1 MTRVEDSERGLRR
14 PARAVSGMLAAGVT
28 LGVGVLVAA
37 VVGTASSPWL
47 AVGGAVVDHSPF
59 AVREFAID
67 TFGTNDKLALF
78 IGMGLII
85 AVLSVVAGLA
95 ETRRRPYGS
104 ILFAVF
110 GVAGVVA
117 ALSRPTATLWYS
129 APTVLGVA
137 VGILTLRLLT
147 ARTRPRSADERG
159 DVVRSRRSFVRMAGV
174 AAAVAV
180 AGVAAGRYVGDRMRS
195 LAGDRAGFR
204 VPTVE
209 TPAPPVTAAHQV
221 AVPDMTSF
229 ITPNDAFYRIDTVLQ
244 IPAVTTD
251 QWRLRIHGMVDREV
265 TLTFDDLYRGSAV
278 DRVITLTCVS
288 NQVGGNL
295 VGNARWTGY
304 PLADLLASAG
314 LDPRADML
322 LSRSVDGF
330 TASTPLAAVLDGRDA
345 LLAVAMNGEPLPLE
359 HGYPARLVVPGLY
372 GYVSATKWVSE
383 LEITRFDKASA
394 YWTER
399 GWAARAPIKMSS
411 SIEVPAGFARLKAGR
426 VVVAGVAWAQ
436 HRGIESVEV
445 RVDDGPWQFAT
456 LAAEYSIDTWRQWY
470 WEWDSTPGTHTL
482 AVRCTDRSGQWQIV
496 EQRPTV
502 PDGSTGLERRVV
514 FVE

>member
-1 MTRVEDSERGLRR
+1 MTGRKGTGRRPRR
-14 PARAVSGMLAAGVT
+14 PARAVSGLLAAGVT
-28 LGVGVLVAA
+28 LGVGALVAP
-37 VVGTASSPWL
+37 VVASAASPWL

-67 TFGTNDKLALF
+67 TFGTHDKLALF
-78 IGMGLII
+78 VGMGLII
-85 AVLSVVAGLA
+85 AVLAVVAGLA
-95 ETRRRPYGS
+95 ETHRRPYGS
-104 ILFAVF
+104 VLIAVF

-117 ALSRPTATLWYS
+117 AMTRPTATLWYS

-137 VGILTLRLLT
+137 AGILTLRLLT
-147 ARTRPRSADERG
+147 ARARPVTEDHPD
-159 DVVRSRRSFVRMAGV
+159 DVTASRRAFVRMAGV

-180 AGVAAGRYVGDRMRS
+180 AGGAAGRYVGDRLRS
-195 LAGDRAGFR
+195 LAGDRAAFR
-204 VPTVE
+204 VPTVG
-209 TPAPPVTAAHQV
+209 TPAPPVTATYEV
-221 AVPDMTSF
+221 AAPGMTSF
-229 ITPNDAFYRIDTVLQ
+229 ITPNDTFYRIDTVLQ

-251 QWRLRIHGMVDREV
+251 EWRLRIHGMVDREII
-265 TLTFDDLYRGSAV
+265 LKFDDLYRLSAV

-304 PLADLLASAG
+304 LLADLLTSADV
-314 LDPRADML
+314 DPGADML

-330 TASTPLAAVLDGRDA
+330 TASTPLAAVFDGSDA
-345 LLAVAMNGEPLPLE
+345 LLAVAMNGQPLPLE

-399 GWAARAPIKMSS
+399 GWAAQAPIKMSS

-436 HRGIESVEV
+436 QRGIESVEV

-456 LAAEYSIDTWRQWY
+456 LAAEYSINTWRQWY
-470 WEWDSTPGTHTL
+470 WEWNSTPGTHTL
-482 AVRCTDRSGQWQIV
+482 AVRCTDQSGQRQIV
-496 EQRPTV
+496 DQRPTV

>member
-1 MTRVEDSERGLRR
+1 MTGVEHSDRR
-14 PARAVSGMLAAGVT
+14 RWSLARAASGLLAAGVT

-37 VVGTASSPWL
+37 VVASAASPWM

-59 AVREFAID
+59 AVREWAID

-78 IGMGLII
+78 VGMGLII
-85 AVLSVVAGLA
+85 ALLAAVAGLT

-104 ILFAVF
+104 MLFAGF
-110 GVAGVVA
+110 GVVGAIA
-117 ALSRPTATLWYS
+117 ALTRPTATVWS
-129 APTVLGVA
+129 AVPTVLGVA
-137 VGILTLRLLT
+137 AGILTLRLLT
-147 ARTRPRSADERG
+147 SRASPTAEDHG
-159 DVVRSRRSFVRMAGV
+159 TGVIQSRRAFVRMAGV
-174 AAAVAV
+174 AGVIAV
-180 AGVAAGRYVGDRMRS
+180 AGVATGRYLGDRLRS
-195 LAGDRAGFR
+195 LTGDMANFL

-209 TPAPPVTAAHQV
+209 TPAPPVTAAYEV
-221 AVPDMTSF
+221 GVPDMTSF

-251 QWRLRIHGMVDREV
+251 QWRLRIHGMVDREIS
-265 TLTFDDLYRGSAV
+265 LTFDDLYRRSAV

-304 PLADLLASAG
+304 LLTDLLAEAG
-314 LDPRADML
+314 LEPGADML

-330 TASTPLAAVLDGRDA
+330 TASTPLAAILDGRDA
-345 LLAVAMNGEPLPLE
+345 LLAVAMNGQPLPLE

-399 GWAARAPIKMSS
+399 GWAAVAPIKISS
-411 SIEVPAGFARLKAGR
+411 SIEVPAGFARLKAGS

-436 HRGIESVEV
+436 QRGIGSVEV
-445 RVDDGPWQFAT
+445 SVDDGPWQFAT

-482 AVRCTDRSGQWQIV
+482 AVRCTDRLGQRQIV

>member
-1 MTRVEDSERGLRR
+1 MTGAGNGERSPRR
-14 PARAVSGMLAAGVT
+14 PARAVSGLLAAAVT
-28 LGVGVLVAA
+28 LGVGALVAA
-37 VVGTASSPWL
+37 VAGAAASPWL
-47 AVGGAVVDHSPF
+47 AVGGAVVDHSPE

-85 AVLSVVAGLA
+85 AVLSVVAGLT

-104 ILFAVF
+104 MLFAVF
-110 GVAGVVA
+110 GVVGVVA
-117 ALSRPTATLWYS
+117 ALTRPTATLWYS

-137 VGILTLRLLT
+137 AGILTLRLLT
-147 ARTRPRSADERG
+147 ARTRPSTADDREG
-159 DVVRSRRSFVRMAGV
+159 VVQSRRAFVRTAGV

-180 AGVAAGRYVGDRMRS
+180 AGVATGRYVGDRVRS

-204 VPTVE
+204 IPTVE
-209 TPAPPVTAAHQV
+209 TPAPPVSAAHEV
-221 AVPDMTSF
+221 AVPDMRSF

-251 QWRLRIHGMVDREV
+251 QWRLRIHGMVDREI
-265 TLTFDDLYRGSAV
+265 TLTFDDLYRRSAV

-304 PLADLLASAG
+304 PLADLLAQAG
-314 LDPRADML
+314 VDAEADML

-330 TASTPLAAVLDGRDA
+330 TASTPLAAIFDGRDA
-345 LLAVAMNGEPLPLE
+345 LLAVAMNGQPLPLE

-383 LEITRFDKASA
+383 LEITRFDKATA

-399 GWAARAPIKMSS
+399 GWAAQAPIKISS
-411 SIEVPAGFARLKAGR
+411 SIEVPAGFARLKAGN
-426 VVVAGVAWAQ
+426 VIVAGVAWAQ

-445 RVDDGPWQFAT
+445 RVDNGPWQAAT
-456 LAAEYSIDTWRQWY
+456 LADEYSIDTWRQWY

-482 AVRCTDRSGQWQIV
+482 AVRCTDRSGQRQTA

>member
-1 MTRVEDSERGLRR
+1 MTRVEHSARGLRR
-14 PARAVSGMLAAGVT
+14 PARAVSGILAAGVT

-67 TFGTNDKLALF
+67 TFGTHDKLALF

-85 AVLSVVAGLA
+85 VVLAVIAGLA
-95 ETRRRPYGS
+95 ETRRRPYGTV
-104 ILFAVF
+104 LFAVF
-110 GVAGVVA
+110 GVAGVIA
-117 ALSRPTATLWYS
+117 AMTRPTATLWYP

-137 VGILTLRLLT
+137 AGILTLRLLT
-147 ARTRPRSADERG
+147 ARARPSTAEDRD
-159 DVVRSRRSFVRMAGV
+159 DVVPSRRAFLRMAGV

-180 AGVAAGRYVGDRMRS
+180 AGVAAGRYVGDRVRS
-195 LAGDRAGFR
+195 LAGDRASFR

-209 TPAPPVTAAHQV
+209 TPAPPVTAAHEV

-251 QWRLRIHGMVDREV
+251 QWRLRIHGMVDREIA
-265 TLTFDDLYRGSAV
+265 LTFDDLYRMSAV

-314 LDPRADML
+314 LDPDADML

-330 TASTPLAAVLDGRDA
+330 TASTPLAAILDGRDA
-345 LLAVAMNGEPLPLE
+345 LLAVAMNGQPLPLE

-383 LEITRFDKASA
+383 LEITRFDRASA

-399 GWAARAPIKMSS
+399 GWAAQAPIKMSS
-411 SIEVPAGFARLKAGR
+411 SIEVPAGFDRLKAGS

-436 HRGIESVEV
+436 RRGIESVEV
-445 RVDDGPWQFAT
+445 RVDNGPWQLAT

-482 AVRCTDRSGQWQIV
+482 AVRCTDRSGQRQIV